1 MYVEVSKDYP
11 LTYQINDY
19 LMKHKPYC
27 YNATC
32 TSVYDGDSITLA
44 INLGFHM
51 VMHNQKIRLLGID
64 TPEIRGEEREAGLIA
79 RDRLRELI
87 ENKQVLMLSHRDKT
101 GKYGRWLATIYID
114 SVNVNQLLVD
124 EGLARVYGAT

>member
-1 MYVEVSKDYP
+1 M
-11 LTYQINDY
+11 THQ
-19 LMKHKPYC
+19 PYC
-27 YNATC
+27 YKATC
-32 TSVYDGDSITLA
+32 TSVYDGDSITLD
-44 INLGFHM
+44 INLGFNM

-64 TPEIRGEEREAGLIA
+64 TPEIRGEERESGLIA

-87 ENKQVLMLSHRDKT
+87 ENKRVLMLSHRDKT

-124 EGLARVYGAT
+124 EGLAKVYGAT